1 MNLREQIRDHL
12 RKELAQITIDDK
24 QLTIDHKDIEVKRTS
39 DEKFGDYTSN
49 VALRLSS
56 LVHRNSKSF
65 DKAQDKPFGLP
76 QDKPSP
82 MEFAKELADR
92 LKGQPYIEKLE
103 VKEPGYLNFFIKAG
117 FLQKEV
123 EKVLKNGKFE
133 SKFSNQKVIIE
144 FTDPNPFKEFH
155 VGHLFSNSV
164 GESISR
170 LLET

>member
-76 QDKPSP
+76 QDKPFGLPQDKPFGLPQDKPFGLPQDKRSP

-92 LKGQPYIEKLE
+92 LKGQPYIE
-103 VKEPGYLNFFIKAG
+103 
-117 FLQKEV
+117 
-123 EKVLKNGKFE
+123 
-133 SKFSNQKVIIE
+133 
-144 FTDPNPFKEFH
+144 
-155 VGHLFSNSV
+155 
-164 GESISR
+164 
-170 LLET
+170 